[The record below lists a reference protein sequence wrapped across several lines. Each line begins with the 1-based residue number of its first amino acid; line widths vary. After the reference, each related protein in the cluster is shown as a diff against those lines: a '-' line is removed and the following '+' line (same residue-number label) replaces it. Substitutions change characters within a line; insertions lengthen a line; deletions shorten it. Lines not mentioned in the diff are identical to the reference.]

1 MITLKEI
8 AKQANVSV
16 STVSRVLNNDQ
27 EFSVKAETRHQI
39 LAIAR
44 ENNYQRN
51 YRKKYIVN
59 KELAKKN
66 ILIIVRIDYENEI
79 KNPFFSMLRENVE
92 NSCVANNFNY
102 RVIHLE
108 NFTKTEDEEEI
119 DGVIII
125 GMVADQIIENIKD
138 TYKNVVIVGYETKVK
153 DVDIVIPELFDVTI
167 KVIDHLLENGSK
179 NIGFMGGKSYIKH
192 KDHSILS
199 IDRRYE
205 AFKFY
210 TKNLKVYDSRNVYI
224 TKYGLKYGYEVMKNI
239 IEKSDLDLPD
249 AFIIGNDT
257 TAIGALKALSD
268 ANINVP
274 NQIKIVSY
282 DDTEY
287 ARYTNVPLSSVKIH
301 TDEMA
306 RSAIML
312 MNDRLLGRKIGYTLV
327 IPSDLIVR
335 KSSVI

>member
-27 EFSVKAETRHQI
+27 EFSVKPETRQQI

-51 YRKKYIVN
+51 YRKKYIINEDQV
-59 KELAKKN
+59 KKN
-66 ILIIVRIDYENEI
+66 ILILVRIDYEDEI

-108 NFTKTEDEEEI
+108 NFTKTEDNDEI

-125 GMVADQIIENIKD
+125 GMVSDQIIENIKE
-138 TYKNVVIVGYETKVK
+138 TYKNVVIVGHQARIKN
-153 DVDIVIPELFDVTI
+153 VDSVIPELFDVTI
-167 KVIDHLLENGSK
+167 NVIDHLLENGSK

-192 KDHSILS
+192 NDHSILS

-210 TKNLKVYDSRNVYI
+210 TKNLKVFDSRNVYI
-224 TKYGLKYGYEVMKNI
+224 TKYGFKYGYEAMSSAIAKG
-239 IEKSDLDLPD
+239 DMPD
-249 AFIIGNDT
+249 SFIIGNDT
-257 TAIGALKALSD
+257 TAVGALKALSD
-268 ANINVP
+268 ANISVP

-287 ARYTNVPLSSVKIH
+287 ARYTNVPLSSVRIH

-306 RSAIML
+306 KSAIML
-312 MNDRLLGRKIGYTLV
+312 MNDRFSGREIGYTLV
-327 IPSDLIVR
+327 IPSDLMIR
-335 KSSVI
+335 QSSVI